1 MAMVAVRG
9 AMRHE
14 LASEVAVEAII
25 ALGAFAV
32 LGGIAGAVADYLVR
46 NELEAQYRRRVAWYC
61 EQQERREG
69 REGEVERPDVLPQDV
84 PVDDLHGLVELEE
97 RRAGD
102 PTTTRNRLH
111 ATGL

>member
-1 MAMVAVRG
+1 MHRSYALSLGSVAMAMVAVRG

-25 ALGAFAV
+25 ARGAFAV

-61 EQQERREG
+61 EQQERREAIKKSSHNG
-69 REGEVERPDVLPQDV
+69 
-84 PVDDLHGLVELEE
+84 
-97 RRAGD
+97 
-102 PTTTRNRLH
+102 
-111 ATGL
+111 